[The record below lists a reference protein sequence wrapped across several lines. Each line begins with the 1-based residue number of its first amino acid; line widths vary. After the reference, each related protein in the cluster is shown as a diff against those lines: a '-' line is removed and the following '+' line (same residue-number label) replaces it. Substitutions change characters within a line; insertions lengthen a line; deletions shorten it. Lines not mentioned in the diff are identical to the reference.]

1 VSPASTGKVVSLTDW
16 DKSRRPGGSREL
28 LSRCRD
34 MLVGAMVGP
43 LPKFLDKVAIDLFDA
58 ADVSDD
64 RDARNQYMDA
74 REALKRGRETM
85 LDVFERVLREDF
97 ARRLAGGGTP
107 VAKARPQTLE
117 LSLVDDATLDQEI
130 AVGKLG
136 ASLRASCEEE
146 LFALDRRVS
155 VMLDLPDLQPADNPF
170 GPDVVG
176 TAIGAAF
183 DAVAI
188 GPKAKLAAFRSL
200 EAQIGKA
207 LKTCYREIDQSL
219 IDRGLLPD
227 VHQGASRSAKKTF
240 EPGKGHADD
249 AIDAEDLFAGL
260 QRLMAQR
267 AAGPAGARPGPNA
280 NVRPGPGMPPGVGP
294 PLGTT
299 QGLTPQQL
307 LATTQGLT
315 AQQLMGVTQ
324 AMSVSQALAAQ
335 QAMTQSQA
343 LATTQA
349 IGWLTGLQQGNGEL
363 YSRLGVGVDP
373 TAVASGRINILRE
386 IKTSEVGQS
395 VGDVEG
401 LTIDIVAM
409 VFDYVF
415 DDRRIPD
422 AIKAMIGR
430 LQIPVLKIAVLD
442 KTFFSK
448 RTHPVRR
455 LLDALAAA
463 SIGWAGTADENDP
476 LYKQI
481 HTVVHRILTEFET
494 DIALFSQLLEDFE
507 KFLLEN
513 DKATQDRAERAEA
526 LVRDRE
532 SLESAR
538 VVARYEVERRVR
550 EEPLPLPVTQ
560 FLIMYWREH
569 LSRSYVAG
577 GENGEA
583 YREALAV
590 MDELVWSCAP
600 KNTAEDKKRLVTLI
614 PVLLRRLQQG
624 MDAMR
629 VPASDRQSFLG
640 ALVDC
645 HTQAVKLGPKAPKPE
660 PVDTAGEVAR
670 AAELELDRPAADA
683 DVLDLILE
691 NVVDQQ
697 SGQSAQIE
705 RRVVSRAG
713 VNVDEVRLRPTKAS
727 AARKASDDQ
736 YDDMVARLE
745 RGMWIEF
752 RPNDHEPGVRAKLTW
767 ISPRRTV
774 FLFSNQH
781 GVQATTFAPDA
792 LALELRLGRAEV
804 ISDAPLFDSAVRSI
818 LDDLGSEVE
827 PAT

>member
-1 VSPASTGKVVSLTDW
+1 MSPASTGKVVSLTDW
-16 DKSRRPGGSREL
+16 DRSRRTGGSREL
-28 LSRCRD
+28 LTKCRD
-34 MLVGAMVGP
+34 TMIGALVGA
-43 LPKFLDKVAIDLFDA
+43 LPKFLDKVAIELFDA
-58 ADVSDD
+58 ADVTDD

-74 REALKRGRETM
+74 RESLKRGRDTM
-85 LDVFERVLREDF
+85 VGVFERVLREDF

-107 VAKARPQTLE
+107 VAKPRGESLE

-130 AVGKLG
+130 AVDKLG
-136 ASLRASCEEE
+136 ANLRASCEEE
-146 LFALDRRVS
+146 LFALDRRVA
-155 VMLDLPDLQPADNPF
+155 VVLDVPDLQPADNPF

-176 TAIGAAF
+176 TAIGGAF
-183 DAVAI
+183 DAVDI
-188 GPKAKLAAFRSL
+188 GPKAKLAAFKSL
-200 EAQIGKA
+200 EAQFGKC
-207 LKTCYREIDQSL
+207 LKACYRDINQSL
-219 IDRGLLPD
+219 IDRGILPD
-227 VHQGASRSAKKTF
+227 VHHGASRSAKKTF

-249 AIDAEDLFAGL
+249 PIDAEDLFARL

-267 AAGPAGARPGPNA
+267 AAGPGGARQG
-280 NVRPGPGMPPGVGP
+280 RPAAPGMP
-294 PLGTT
+294 LGGMPSLATT

-307 LATTQGLT
+307 LATTQGLMT
-315 AQQLMGVTQ
+315 QPLMGVHPS
-324 AMSVSQALAAQ
+324 MSVSQALAAQ
-335 QAMTQSQA
+335 QAMSQSQA

-363 YSRLGVGVDP
+363 YTQLGVGVDP
-373 TAVASGRINILRE
+373 TAVASGRVNILRE
-386 IKTSEVGQS
+386 IKTSEVGHS

-422 AIKAMIGR
+422 AIKALIGR

-463 SIGWAGTADENDP
+463 SIGWSGTADENDP

-494 DIALFSQLLEDFE
+494 EIGLFSQLLEDFE
-507 KFLLEN
+507 KFLAEN
-513 DKATQDRAERAEA
+513 DKTTQERAERAEA

-569 LSRSYVAG
+569 LSRAYVAG
-577 GENGEA
+577 GEEGEG

-600 KNTAEDKKRLVTLI
+600 KNTPDDKKRLVHLI

-629 VPASDRQSFLG
+629 VPASDRQAFLG

-660 PVDTAGEVAR
+660 PVDTESQIAR
-670 AAELELDRPAADA
+670 AAEIDLDRPSSDA

-691 NVVDQQ
+691 NVVDAS
-697 SGQSAQIE
+697 SGQATQIE

-713 VNVDEVRLRPTKAS
+713 VNVDEVRLRPPKA
-727 AARKASDDQ
+727 AATRKPNADQ
-736 YDDMVARLE
+736 YDEIVARLE

-752 RPNDHEPGVRAKLTW
+752 RPADNEPGVRAKLTW
-767 ISPRRTV
+767 ISPRRNV

-804 ISDAPLFDSAVRSI
+804 ISDSPLFDSAVRSI
-818 LDDLGSEVE
+818 LDDLGSDIEE
-827 PAT
+827 PV